1 MKRILFLIA
10 VAIAVLASCDMG
22 KIDNF
27 DQPNGAIYGTVTDE
41 LTKGAF
47 QSEQPNGYQI
57 ILNEKGGTIPIRFWG
72 KPDGTFENAWIFQN
86 DYEVSIEGAFFP
98 VQPVNVTVGS
108 RTEVNFQV
116 TPFLAITDV
125 SVQSLSGKITASYKI
140 ARSRVGDKIM
150 ERKTVVS
157 DVPTANNAVFVAKSE
172 TNVSNLSDEEILT
185 ASFTDEISG
194 LEKGT
199 YYVRIA
205 ARTAN
210 ATGRYN
216 YSKIIEIEMP

>member
-1 MKRILFLIA
+1 MKRTLFLLIA
-10 VAIAVLASCDMG
+10 VAIISSCDMG

-27 DQPNGAIYGTVTDE
+27 DEPDGAIYGTVTDE
-41 LTKGAF
+41 LTKEPF
-47 QSEQPNGYQI
+47 QAEQPNGYQI

-125 SVQSLSGKITASYKI
+125 SVQYSSGKVTASYKI
-140 ARSRVGDKIM
+140 ARSRVGDKII

-157 DVPTANNAVFVAKSE
+157 DVPTVNNTVFIAKSE
-172 TNVSNLSDEEILT
+172 TNVSNLSDEEIVT
-185 ASFTDEISG
+185 TSFTDEISG

-216 YSKIIEIEMP
+216 YSEIVEIEIP